1 MAYYPSRDAIDPL
14 DFRDVFGD
22 VVLIEVRRAPTAACT
37 HGLSLPFD
45 RRQCR

>member
-22 VVLIEVRRAPTAACT
+22 VVLIEVRRAPT
-37 HGLSLPFD
+37 GSLHPSAIATV
-45 RRQCR
+45 